1 MKVKNLRSLSIGRI
15 GWIFYMS
22 VEVVKRVVAGE
33 MVSQVLKSSI
43 TKLESEDYSIA
54 AVRRESGIISMCIK
68 GMEVFRAQR
77 GR

>member
-1 MKVKNLRSLSIGRI
+1 MWKSSRTV
-15 GWIFYMS
+15 M
-22 VEVVKRVVAGE
+22 RVVAGE

-54 AVRRESGIISMCIK
+54 AVRRESGIISMCLK